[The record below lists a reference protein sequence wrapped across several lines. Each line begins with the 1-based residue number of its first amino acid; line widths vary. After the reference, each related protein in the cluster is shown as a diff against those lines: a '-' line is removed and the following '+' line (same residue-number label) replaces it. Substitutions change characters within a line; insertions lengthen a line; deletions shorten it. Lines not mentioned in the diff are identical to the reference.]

1 MDLPDK
7 NATYKLQEYWD
18 KRYTKEDNFEWCKSY
33 DDFKELIH
41 EHVRKGDRILM
52 LGCGN
57 STLSEDMYNDGYRNI
72 VNIDFSPVV
81 IENMKQKCKDLAE
94 MEWMVMDITSMTF
107 AASSFDIVIEKAT
120 LDALMVEEKDLWNP
134 SQEIRDNMNCV
145 LTQVSLY
152 TTLNFTFSAFSVFML
167 LFKYHPMVLGH
178 SS

>member
-33 DDFKELIH
+33 EDFKELIH
-41 EHVRKGDRILM
+41 EHVGKRDRILM

-72 VNIDFSPVV
+72 INIDFSPVV
-81 IENMKQKCKDLAE
+81 IENMKRKCKDLVE

-107 AASSFDIVIEKAT
+107 AASSFDVVIEKAT
-120 LDALMVEEKDLWNP
+120 LDALMVEEKNLWAP
-134 SQEIRDNMNCV
+134 SREIRDNMDCV
-145 LTQVSLY
+145 LTQVSQC
-152 TTLNFTFSAFSVFML
+152 TRPCIML
-167 LFKYHPMVLGH
+167 L
-178 SS
+178 